1 MPRAFSSGA
10 ASIWSYALNSPP
22 KRSAPIFVSAAVSV
36 VLPWSTW
43 PIVPTFTCG
52 FLRSNFSL
60 DMAACLA
67 DCVVVATAFVESAA
81 ADRRSSVLAVMDD
94 RTSKWCSRM
103 ESNHRPPPY
112 QGGALP
118 TELREQLLLQSS
130 MTAKNGTA
138 SMLRFSIEAR
148 HRTAVRWSGRRES
161 NPHHQLGRLRFYH

>member
-60 DMAACLA
+60 DMTQDLKTDFMDGMQRSGLLDHGFGDAVGRFG
-67 DCVVVATAFVESAA
+67 VVIEFHREGRTPLRHRAQGGRVAEHFAK
-81 ADRRSSVLAVMDD
+81 R
-94 RTSKWCSRM
+94 
-103 ESNHRPPPY
+103 NHRVDDL
-112 QGGALP
+112 A
-118 TELREQLLLQSS
+118 
-130 MTAKNGTA
+130 
-138 SMLRFSIEAR
+138 
-148 HRTAVRWSGRRES
+148 
-161 NPHHQLGRLRFYH
+161 